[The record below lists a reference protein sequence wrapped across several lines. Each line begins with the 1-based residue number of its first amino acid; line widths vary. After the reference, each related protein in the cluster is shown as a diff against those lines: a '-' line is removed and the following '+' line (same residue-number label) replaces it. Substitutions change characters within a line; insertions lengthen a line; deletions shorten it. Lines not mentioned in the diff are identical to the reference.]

1 MQAKV
6 DWEALRES
14 RIEKTQSMMKKN
26 KVDLLLLTALEN
38 VRYVTDVKPVFGID
52 YAVDGYAAVVP
63 AEGRPTLIRP
73 YAGEN
78 PLQLPEVSTSKYVYV
93 PLSGMLVSKEWAELF
108 AKVLQ
113 NSISV
118 RGRPVRIGVDHLSF
132 ETYSDLQSRV
142 KGTYVPIMKEML
154 EARAVKLPEEI
165 KLMREAARVLD
176 VGMEA
181 AAKELKPG
189 VSEFKVGGSI
199 LDAMA
204 REGIEQVPFWP
215 VVVSGKTP
223 PGAESSGVFTGAKK
237 IDREDV
243 VIIDFG
249 CHVKGGYSGDYGRVF
264 FLDNHSRAKELY
276 EALYDVI
283 MNGIRK
289 ARPGV
294 NASELDDACRQVIKE
309 RGYEDPEPE
318 IGHGLGLKVA
328 ELPRITRPAEAR
340 STGTDMKLEAGMIV
354 NLEPIVHVPK
364 TMWMWVENT
373 MLITESGSEVLT
385 KFPFEPS

>member
-1 MQAKV
+1 
-6 DWEALRES
+6 
-14 RIEKTQSMMKKN
+14 MMKKN
-26 KVDLLLLTALEN
+26 NLDLLLLTVLEN
-38 VRYVTDVKPVFGID
+38 VRYVTDVKPVFGVD

-63 AEGRPTLIRP
+63 VEGRPTLIRP

-78 PLQLPEVSTSKYVYV
+78 PLRLPEVSTSKYVYV
-93 PLSGMLVSKEWAELF
+93 PVSGTLVSKEWASLF
-108 AKVLQ
+108 AGVLRS
-113 NSISV
+113 NFSS
-118 RGRPVRIGVDHLSF
+118 GLPVRIGVDHLSF
-132 ETYSDLQSRV
+132 ETYSDLQSQV
-142 KGTYVPIMKEML
+142 KGTYIPIMREML

-181 AAKELKPG
+181 AARELKPG
-189 VSEFKVGGSI
+189 ASEFTVGGAI

-204 REGIEQVPFWP
+204 KEGIEQVPFWP

-223 PGAESSGVFTGAKK
+223 PGAESSGVFTGDKK
-237 IDREDV
+237 IDRDDV

-249 CHVKGGYSGDYGRVF
+249 CHVKSGYSGDYGRVF
-264 FLDNHSRAKELY
+264 FLGGKQSKAKELY
-276 EALYDVI
+276 EVLYDVI

-289 ARPGV
+289 AKPGIY
-294 NASELDDACRQVIKE
+294 ASELDDACRQIIKQ

-328 ELPRITRPAEAR
+328 ELPRITRPAEAK
-340 STGTDMKLEAGMIV
+340 STGTDMKLETGMVV

-373 MLITESGSEVLT
+373 MLITENGSEVLT